1 MVFAQAFN
9 GAGDTTTPTKINIA
23 VMWCWQLPL
32 AYLLSQKLGWGL
44 RGVLIGVA
52 ISMATAA
59 VVGGVVFNRGGWKN
73 RKV

>member
-1 MVFAQAFN
+1 MLA
-9 GAGDTTTPTKINIA
+9 T
-23 VMWCWQLPL
+23 PL
-32 AYLLSQKLGWGL
+32 AYLLSQRLGWGL

-59 VVGGVVFNRGGWKN
+59 FVGGVVFSRGGWKN